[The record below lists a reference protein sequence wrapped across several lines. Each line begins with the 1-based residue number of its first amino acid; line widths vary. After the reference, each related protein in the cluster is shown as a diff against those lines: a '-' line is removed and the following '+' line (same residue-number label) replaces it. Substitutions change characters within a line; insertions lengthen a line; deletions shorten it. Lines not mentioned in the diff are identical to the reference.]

1 MVVGLPVVAP
11 ARAVIEASMLL
22 SLEAALVSADSAL
35 NRQTCTPDQLRRM
48 FARLNHWPGSQRIH
62 VVLHHM
68 DGRAESP
75 GETRSRFMF
84 WRQGLP
90 VPELQFHVYDEGG
103 ELVAITDFAWH
114 EQKVFGEFDGQVKYG
129 RLLREGEEPG
139 DAVFREKRREDLVRA
154 ITGIRLRSARRARP
168 ASPGEDCGSVRA
180 HPRARG
186 LSRRT
191 TQPGLHTDNCLFT
204 HRARCVKRQE
214 PFFTRETGRRHQ
226 PADHA
231 QTSNLPASRRAFTS
245 LRNRAASAPSTRR
258 WS

>member
-1 MVVGLPVVAP
+1 MSSSASRNGESARIRQPVAAHLDQVWGGVDARALIVARRCQLECHAGAASKVQDPVAGLDAEHHVGIVLESDVLMVVGLPVVAP

-154 ITGIRLRSARRARP
+154 ITGYGCGRLAGTNQPTTLRRRTCRP
-168 ASPGEDCGSVRA
+168 PGA
-180 HPRARG
+180 P
-186 LSRRT
+186 SRR
-191 TQPGLHTDNCLFT
+191 
-204 HRARCVKRQE
+204 
-214 PFFTRETGRRHQ
+214 
-226 PADHA
+226 
-231 QTSNLPASRRAFTS
+231 
-245 LRNRAASAPSTRR
+245 
-258 WS
+258 